1 MEPTILTSTSPPDPR
16 SVVLSSPP
24 TPYAK
29 MPSLRALESLR
40 DSHIVPM
47 SPRLE
52 ISQPPTPGP
61 GHGHDVDDERREA
74 RADGDNPFPID
85 RAVLRQIVR
94 EKLGCEPTHIKFLS
108 SGTFHKAFLVSLVD
122 GPDVVA
128 RIARRYMPKLKTE
141 SEIAT
146 INYIRTHTKI
156 PVPFIYAYD
165 SDPYNKLGGEY
176 IIMSKAPGVPLIR
189 HFHSMSPA
197 TLQALTTNLANLL
210 IPLSTQTF
218 PAIGSLYQT
227 SELCPPRDVVRSML
241 RRAKMGI
248 DPSAGTGG
256 GGLQLPRTHPLR
268 PSPLHESATLPSPTP
283 PPASPSAWSIP
294 TTPAPGTYTA
304 PKTSDFYVG
313 PIVAWPFFGSGR
325 GELPSVN
332 RPFVPLSPSTPTS
345 SLPPSSQLHH
355 SRPGSPPN
363 LLHFAPAPSSPV
375 DQDPDEVD
383 RGPFKSF
390 GSYARACARREVAG
404 VRREQEKAGAAH
416 KPHMIPASEEHHG
429 HHHGHGHHGHARRGH
444 DLHMLH
450 PPSRVRKK
458 RARSGLGALGSDG
471 RGPGRRVKSGL
482 GSLGNGDGPIPS
494 LSTSTSTSSD
504 SDSDSDSDASSC
516 SCSDSS
522 CSCSSSPEEDVVSD
536 EEQFYRDYRNAQ
548 RSSLFVGLNFAR
560 EGAVRAEMDRWV
572 TWMSGMGGV
581 GRIDEEEEGEESDAD
596 RPTGF
601 AGIGS
606 GGFVGVGN
614 GAPLVSKP
622 IPGKLANSTS
632 PPRGVG
638 VGGGGFVGVGPAS
651 TSVVL
656 PPRAR
661 GVGVGAGGFVG
672 VGPASSPSP
681 APPAPIPILRGVGVG
696 GGGFV
701 GVGHSVVPP
710 PVNTRSGTG
719 FVGVGVGSALDGIP
733 SPPSPSSSE
742 DSPSGFGRGFGGGV
756 GVGGGGFLSVA
767 APVSPPKPKAPIRGL
782 GVGGGGFVSLG
793 HAQEEKKEKEKKKR
807 EVVEEKDEL
816 GDFVLDLHD
825 LSLANIFVDPVD
837 SSKITCIIDWES
849 TTIRPFWQA
858 AHLPTFLVSA
868 THAHSHPV
876 TPRMQSRPSYSHR
889 PSHPDSRSSHRA
901 LGGLEAHLPP
911 NGATS
916 GMASIAALTAALNDY
931 AQGIYDE
938 PSPRFGQF
946 ESPRFDSPRVGAF
959 GDSPRYGHH
968 DSPRHTHHD
977 SPGNEMDGD
986 VDSPGGSAPRTAVL
1000 SVRPGHSVHSYSYPS
1015 PRRKSSANTAVNSIR
1030 PKGMS
1035 RAGSHRVDVHA
1046 HFGEEQ
1052 EREHEHEHEGR
1063 AFRGRERT
1071 REEAAEH
1078 FKRVAAEIRCTGDGK
1093 RERETCGERWV
1104 RAERERA
1111 AWRVA
1116 HKAVEWDGWELG
1128 LVESVLEDA
1137 RTLVGDMDF

>member
-1 MEPTILTSTSPPDPR
+1 MEPAIFTSSSPPDPR
-16 SVVLSSPP
+16 SLVLPPESTSPYLSKRQLTNSP
-24 TPYAK
+24 K
-29 MPSLRALESLR
+29 MPTLRALESLR
-40 DSHIVPM
+40 DSHLGPM

-52 ISQPPTPGP
+52 ISHPPTPGP
-61 GHGHDVDDERREA
+61 SHGYDAEHDERREA

-85 RAVLRQIVR
+85 RA
-94 EKLGCEPTHIKFLS
+94 
-108 SGTFHKAFLVSLVD
+108 
-122 GPDVVA
+122 
-128 RIARRYMPKLKTE
+128 
-141 SEIAT
+141 
-146 INYIRTHTKI
+146 I

-189 HFHSMSPA
+189 QFHSMPPSKVQE
-197 TLQALTTNLANLL
+197 LIVNLANMLV
-210 IPLSTQTF
+210 PLSTQAF

-227 SELCPPRDVVRSML
+227 SELCPPKDVVRSML
-241 RRAKMGI
+241 RRARMGI
-248 DPSAGTGG
+248 EPGTLGTSGAG
-256 GGLQLPRTHPLR
+256 LHVPQLRTHMIR
-268 PSPLHESATLPSPTP
+268 PSPLHETATLPSPTS
-283 PPASPSAWSIP
+283 PAPTSPSPWSVP
-294 TTPAPGTYTA
+294 STPAPGTYTA

-345 SLPPSSQLHH
+345 SLPSTSQLHH
-355 SRPGSPPN
+355 SRPGTPPN
-363 LLHFAPAPSSPV
+363 ALQFTSGRSSPI

-383 RGPFKSF
+383 RGPFKTF

-429 HHHGHGHHGHARRGH
+429 HHGHHHHGHGHGRKGH

-450 PPSRVRKK
+450 PPSKVRKK
-458 RARSGLGALGSDG
+458 RARSGLGALGDG

-482 GSLGNGDGPIPS
+482 GSLGNGDGPLPS
-494 LSTSTSTSSD
+494 LSMSASTSS
-504 SDSDSDSDASSC
+504 SDSESDSDASTC

-522 CSCSSSPEEDVVSD
+522 CSCSSSSGPEEDVVSD
-536 EEQFYRDYRNAQ
+536 EDEFYSDYRNAQ

-572 TWMSGMGGV
+572 GWMSGMNSSE
-581 GRIDEEEEGEESDAD
+581 RIEEEEESEESDAD
-596 RPTGF
+596 GLAAGVGSSGF
-601 AGIGS
+601 L
-606 GGFVGVGN
+606 GVGN
-614 GAPLVSKP
+614 GAPLISKP
-622 IPGKLANSTS
+622 TPSKLTNSTS
-632 PPRGVG
+632 PRGVGVGAGGFIGVGPAVTSTVVSPPRPRGAGVGAGGFVGVGPASPLSPASPTPISIPRGVG
-638 VGGGGFVGVGPAS
+638 VGGGGFVGVGP
-651 TSVVL
+651 
-656 PPRAR
+656 
-661 GVGVGAGGFVG
+661 G
-672 VGPASSPSP
+672 
-681 APPAPIPILRGVGVG
+681 
-696 GGGFV
+696 
-701 GVGHSVVPP
+701 VVPP
-710 PVNTRSGTG
+710 PPNTQSGTG
-719 FVGVGVGSALDGIP
+719 FVGVGVGSTLGGIP
-733 SPPSPSSSE
+733 SPPSPSSPEES
-742 DSPSGFGRGFGGGV
+742 STGYGQGFGGGV

-767 APVSPPKPKAPIRGL
+767 APMSPPKSKAPLRGL
-782 GVGGGGFVSLG
+782 GIGGGGFLSLG
-793 HAQEEKKEKEKKKR
+793 HVPEEKKEKKEKKKR
-807 EVVEEKDEL
+807 EVTEEKDEL
-816 GDFVLDLHD
+816 GNFVLDLHD

-889 PSHPDSRSSHRA
+889 PSYPDSRPSHPDSRSSHRA

-931 AQGIYDE
+931 AQNMY
-938 PSPRFGQF
+938 SPRYD
-946 ESPRFDSPRVGAF
+946 SPRLDSPRVGGF
-959 GDSPRYGHH
+959 EDSPRHGHH
-968 DSPRHTHHD
+968 DSPAGD
-977 SPGNEMDGD
+977 EMDGD
-986 VDSPGGSAPRTAVL
+986 VESPAGSAPRTAVL
-1000 SVRPGHSVHSYSYPS
+1000 SVRHGMHHSYSYPN
-1015 PRRKSSANTAVNSIR
+1015 PRRKSGSNTAVNSIR
-1030 PKGMS
+1030 PGGMFRTMS
-1035 RAGSHRVDVHA
+1035 QRTPVHA
-1046 HFGEEQ
+1046 HFGDDEGDHQ
-1052 EREHEHEHEGR
+1052 EHEHEGR

-1071 REEAAEH
+1071 REEAAEY
-1078 FKRVAAEIRCTGDGK
+1078 FKRVAAEIRCSGDGK
-1093 RERETCGERWV
+1093 RETCGERWV

-1137 RTLVGDMDF
+1137 RTLAGDMDF